1 METHMSDT
9 NKFTEIVKQAEQAV
23 KGVSDPELK
32 RVAFEKILAALLE
45 KADMSEEPH
54 QKIGKDRHR
63 PTKSRKSR
71 ATGPKAYIR
80 ELVDEKFFAKPK
92 SLSQVKAELENRGH
106 HIAVTNLSG
115 PMQFLCKD
123 KLLRRQKT
131 IAPSKGGRERQT
143 YTYSEW

>member
-1 METHMSDT
+1 MSDK
-9 NKFTEIVKQAEQAV
+9 NQFAEIVKEAEQAV

-45 KADMSEEPH
+45 KTDRSKGTHPKIQKEPTSS
-54 QKIGKDRHR
+54 GHR
-63 PTKSRKSR
+63 GVKSRKSR
-71 ATGPKAYIR
+71 GTGPKAYIC
-80 ELVDEKFFAKPK
+80 ELVEEKFFSKPK

-115 PMQFLCKD
+115 PMQSLCKD

-131 IAPSKGGRERQT
+131 KAPSKGGKERQT

>member
-1 METHMSDT
+1 MADP
-9 NKFTEIVKQAEQAV
+9 NQYAEIVKQAEQAV

-45 KADMSEEPH
+45 KADAGKETHPKIQEESTLS
-54 QKIGKDRHR
+54 RHR
-63 PTKSRKSR
+63 PTKSGKV
-71 ATGPKAYIR
+71 TGPKAYIR
-80 ELVDEKFFAKPK
+80 ELVDEKFFSKPK

-115 PMQFLCKD
+115 PMQSLCKD

-131 IAPSKGGRERQT
+131 KAPSKGGKERQT
-143 YTYSEW
+143 YTYSKW